1 MEDRMISA
9 VLKDLRHHAGL
20 TQAALSKELHISRQV
35 YSCYETGRRLPD
47 LDTAVKLCSYYHI
60 TLDELLHG
68 CGDVIP
74 DQYRQFIK
82 SYDELNKNFSAK
94 RDCLCGNPFFLF
106 IPCIRLC
113 LHRWYNA
120 LFPAESSL

>member
-1 MEDRMISA
+1 MEDRTISA

-68 CGDVIP
+68 CSDAIP
-74 DQYRQFIK
+74 DHF
-82 SYDELNKNFSAK
+82 LKNQEK
-94 RDCLCGNPFFLF
+94 YP
-106 IPCIRLC
+106 
-113 LHRWYNA
+113 
-120 LFPAESSL
+120 

>member
-9 VLKDLRHHAGL
+9 VLKNLRHHAGL

-68 CGDVIP
+68 CSDVIP

-82 SYDELNKNFSAK
+82 SYDELNPENQKNMH
-94 RDCLCGNPFFLF
+94 LYMHFLKNQEKY
-106 IPCIRLC
+106 P
-113 LHRWYNA
+113 
-120 LFPAESSL
+120 

>member
-1 MEDRMISA
+1 MEDRTISA

-47 LDTAVKLCSYYHI
+47 LDTAVKL
-60 TLDELLHG
+60 
-68 CGDVIP
+68 
-74 DQYRQFIK
+74 R
-82 SYDELNKNFSAK
+82 KNIHKYFSTK
-94 RDCLCGNPFFLF
+94 RDCLFGNPFFLF
-106 IPCIRLC
+106 IPCIRFC

-120 LFPAESSL
+120 LFPAESSP

>member
-47 LDTAVKLCSYYHI
+47 LDTAVKL
-60 TLDELLHG
+60 
-68 CGDVIP
+68 
-74 DQYRQFIK
+74 
-82 SYDELNKNFSAK
+82 
-94 RDCLCGNPFFLF
+94 
-106 IPCIRLC
+106 
-113 LHRWYNA
+113 
-120 LFPAESSL
+120 